1 MSIGRDIVEEFYDKR
16 IETYVNRLVE
26 EWKQHGKIIISVD
39 YDDTLYPWKLGN
51 NSDINRTIRLV
62 QEAYNTGAYVV
73 IFTAS
78 EPERHQEIQDHCEK
92 IRLPINSINKNPISL
107 PYGNNGKIYYNINLC
122 DRSGLNEALDILERA
137 MYRMRGYQQ
146 TLKPATDVA

>member
-1 MSIGRDIVEEFYDKR
+1 MNKYSE
-16 IETYVNRLVE
+16 RLLE

-39 YDDTLYPWKLGN
+39 YDDTLYPWRKDF
-51 NSDINRTIRLV
+51 NSDDIQRTIKLV
-62 QEAYNTGAYVV
+62 QQAHNTGAYIV

-78 EPERHQEIQDHCEK
+78 DTDRYEEIQKHCESIK
-92 IRLPINSINKNPISL
+92 LPINAINKNAIPL

-122 DRSGLNEALDILERA
+122 DRSGLNEALNILEEA
-137 MYRMRGYQQ
+137 MYAYRGYQQ